1 MGEVEVHEQ
10 KANEYA
16 ALKKGEE
23 VHAFEHRQAA
33 RGDKMLQANKMWMMQ
48 QGGGGG
54 GMMMGGAQVPCYN
67 GIAGM
72 YTGNNGEVDAAHAAA
87 AFGNGY
93 GTKIAMQY
101 GAGAQGGR
109 MMGGMYENSKYRDG
123 RWGTAPLQQKIL
135 GGGMMGQGMMRG
147 GMPGMQPGMTPYNA
161 AGMKPGMNMYH
172 PASMGYGGYG
182 GYGNPMMQG
191 RYPQNAQMMSMGQ
204 PQMQQQQMQ
213 QQQMQ
218 QQMQQQPQ
226 EDERMKRKS

>member
-54 GMMMGGAQVPCYN
+54 GMMMGGAQVPRYN

-147 GMPGMQPGMTPYNA
+147 GMAGMQPGM
-161 AGMKPGMNMYH
+161 NMYP

-204 PQMQQQQMQ
+204 PQMQQQMQQPQMQQQRMQ

-218 QQMQQQPQ
+218 QQMQQQQQPQ
-226 EDERMKRKS
+226 EDEEDEEEEY